1 MRAPAFW
8 GKSEPTLP
16 ALLLQP
22 FGFLYGRVTAARMRQ
37 KPRAAATV
45 PVICVGNFIAGGA
58 GKTPTAIA
66 LAERLTA
73 MGQSP
78 AFLTRGYGG
87 KTAGPHIVNT
97 ESDTA
102 ADVGDEALLLAAHA
116 PTIVSR
122 KRPAGAA
129 LAEKTGASVIIMD
142 DGFQN
147 PSLKK
152 DCSLIAI
159 DGTYG
164 VGNGLSIPAGP
175 LRAPVEAQMPEA
187 DALVIVGSAT
197 ESDRTQKLRDEAQ
210 KLGRPVFEARS
221 EATCKKDLKD
231 VRVLAF
237 AGIGR
242 PEKFFATVE
251 TLGGDVVTAKAF
263 PDHHP
268 YSPEDARAIL
278 DLSERG
284 GLLPVTTAKDA
295 ARFKGSRKLDILR
308 ERTSVVDLK
317 AVFDDPD
324 GLSRLLA
331 PLFG

>member
-8 GKSEPTLP
+8 ERSEPTLP
-16 ALLLQP
+16 ARLLQP
-22 FGFLYGRVTAARMRQ
+22 FGFIYGQVTAARMRQ
-37 KPRAAATV
+37 KPKAAAPI

-66 LAERLTA
+66 LATHLTA

-87 KTAGPHIVNT
+87 RMAGPHRV
-97 ESDTA
+97 ERSKDTA
-102 ADVGDEALLLAAHA
+102 ADVGDEALLLAGHA

-122 KRPAGAA
+122 DRPAGVA
-129 LAEKTGASVIIMD
+129 LAVETGASVIIMD

-152 DCSLIAI
+152 DCSLIVI
-159 DGTYG
+159 DGAYG
-164 VGNGLSIPAGP
+164 IGNGLLIPAGP

-187 DALVIVGSAT
+187 DALVIIGGAD
-197 ESDRTQKLRDEAQ
+197 EAPGTQKLRTAAQ
-210 KLGRPVFEARS
+210 KLGHPVFEGRAEASCERS
-221 EATCKKDLKD
+221 LKGQ
-231 VRVLAF
+231 RVLAF

-242 PEKFFATVE
+242 PEKFFATV
-251 TLGGDVVTAKAF
+251 TSLGGEVAVAKAF

-268 YSPEDARAIL
+268 FSAEDARALL
-278 DLSERG
+278 DVCERD

-295 ARFKGSRKLDILR
+295 VRLYGSRELDALR
-308 ERTSVVDLK
+308 ARVAVVDLK
-317 AVFDDPD
+317 TVFEDSDR
-324 GLSRLLA
+324 LSRLLE
-331 PLFG
+331 PLFA

>member
-8 GKSEPTLP
+8 GKTERTLP

-22 FGFLYGRVTAARMRQ
+22 FGFFYGQVTATRMRQ
-37 KPRAAATV
+37 KPGAAAAV

-66 LAERLTA
+66 LAEHLTA
-73 MGQSP
+73 MGQNP

-87 KTAGPHIVNT
+87 TETGPHRVVRDKDRA
-97 ESDTA
+97 S
-102 ADVGDEALLLAAHA
+102 DVGDEALLLAVHA

-122 KRPAGAA
+122 DRPAGARHA
-129 LAEKTGASVIIMD
+129 AETGASVIIMD

-152 DCSLIAI
+152 DFSLIVI
-159 DGTYG
+159 DGAYG
-164 VGNGLSIPAGP
+164 IGNGLSIPAGP

-187 DALVIVGSAT
+187 DALVIIGS
-197 ESDRTQKLRDEAQ
+197 EVQPGRTQKLRAEAQ
-210 KLGRPVFEARS
+210 KLGHPVFGARAGAS
-221 EATCKKDLKD
+221 CGRSLEGQ
-231 VRVLAF
+231 RVLAF

-242 PEKFFATVE
+242 PHKFFATVRSM
-251 TLGGDVVTAKAF
+251 GGEVVVAKAF

-268 YSPEDARAIL
+268 YSAEDARAIL
-278 DLSERG
+278 DVSERG

-295 ARFKGSRKLDILR
+295 VRLHGSTHLDALRARAAI
-308 ERTSVVDLK
+308 VDLK
-317 AVFDDPD
+317 TVFEDPD
-324 GLSRLLA
+324 SLSRLLV
-331 PLFG
+331 PLFA